1 MRASQHC
8 HDLVHRRERGIAQQ
22 GQQGSRVNT
31 ANRCRVVIFGGGVPV
46 TVDGKMIGAAGASGG
61 SVEQDIEVAR
71 AAVAGLKLS

>member
-8 HDLVHRRERGIAQQ
+8 HDLVHQREHGIAQG
-22 GQQGSRVNT
+22 GQQGFRINT

-46 TVDGKMIGAAGASGG
+46 TVDGKVIGTVGASGG

-71 AAVAGLKLS
+71 AVRSPD